1 MNLTGLTGDFYWVS
15 FRVVVLIEFYGSF
28 TGFMMLHTTQLMLS
42 SFFFAAVLLVELA
55 VNFHLPVYY

>member
-42 SFFFAAVLLVELA
+42 SFFLLPC
-55 VNFHLPVYY
+55 F